1 MNKRVAQNSK
11 PIAMPIGAANHIAA
25 AVVRFVIFLSISLF
39 KIIRLPRNRIPVT
52 SCAPI
57 LEVELGFTAADRYV
71 KIMEPPMTRQCV
83 LISAGLLLDS
93 LSAPIKNPIS

>member
-1 MNKRVAQNSK
+1 M
-11 PIAMPIGAANHIAA
+11 AMPIGAANHIAA

-39 KIIRLPRNRIPVT
+39 KIIPLPRKRIPVT
-52 SCAPI
+52 SYAPI
-57 LEVELGFTAADRYV
+57 PELELESTAADRYL
-71 KIMEPPMTRQCV
+71 KIMESPMTRRCV